1 MLNALIG
8 SRSLSLMFPVVDGLR
23 SIEFGTP
30 GESRTR
36 LVNFIVNEN
45 KRATAGLL
53 NDYAKE
59 SEPVESVGECLAM
72 LDNSDQHVATLRV
85 TRVEVSRFIDVPDE
99 FALAEA
105 EGDLNA
111 ADFRASHSDYWTR
124 AGETISDK
132 TQIVQVYFD
141 LLTHRLRP
149 LQSSDADWIFPA
161 CQDTEIQR
169 WTKIP
174 RPYTRDH
181 AESFVID
188 QNGELSAN
196 AIINSR
202 TGEPAGI
209 AGIHHIKDGVAT
221 VGYWVAPGAR
231 RTGAASTALKILPTI
246 AKRLGEVK
254 TLRAI
259 IAETNIASRAT
270 AERAGF
276 KIARKSAEQ
285 CPDGANQTAAF
296 DFELTTNY

>member
-1 MLNALIG
+1 
-8 SRSLSLMFPVVDGLR
+8 MFKVVDNLR

-30 GESRTR
+30 GESRAR
-36 LVNFIVNEN
+36 LIDFIVNGN

-72 LDNSDQHVATLRV
+72 LDNSYQHVATLRV

-111 ADFRASHSDYWTR
+111 ADFRASHSEYWSR
-124 AGETISDK
+124 IGETITDE
-132 TQIVQVYFD
+132 TQIVQVYFE

-149 LQSSDADWIFPA
+149 LQSSDAEWIYHA
-161 CQDTEIQR
+161 CQDAEVQR
-169 WTKIP
+169 WTQIP

-181 AESFVID
+181 SKSFVAD
-188 QNGELSAN
+188 QNGELLAN
-196 AIINSR
+196 AIIDSR
-202 TGEPAGI
+202 TGEPAGV
-209 AGIHHIKDGVAT
+209 AGIHHIKNGVAT
-221 VGYWVAPGAR
+221 VGYWIAPQAR
-231 RTGAASTALKILPTI
+231 RAGAASTALKILPTI
-246 AKRLGEVK
+246 ARRLGDAQTV
-254 TLRAI
+254 RAI
-259 IAETNIASRAT
+259 IAETNVASRAT

-285 CPDGANQTAAF
+285 CPDGTAQTTAL
-296 DFELTTNY
+296 DYELTSQQ

>member
-1 MLNALIG
+1 
-8 SRSLSLMFPVVDGLR
+8 MFKVVDNLR

-30 GESRTR
+30 GESRAR
-36 LVNFIVNEN
+36 LIDFIVNGN

-53 NDYAKE
+53 DDYAKE

-72 LDNSDQHVATLRV
+72 LDNNDQHVATLRV

-111 ADFRASHSDYWTR
+111 ADFRASHSEYWSR
-124 AGETISDK
+124 IGETITDE
-132 TQIVQVYFD
+132 TQIVQVYFE

-149 LQSSDADWIFPA
+149 LQPSDAEWIYNA
-161 CQDTEIQR
+161 CQDAEVQH

-174 RPYTRDH
+174 RPYTREH
-181 AESFVID
+181 AKSFVAD
-188 QNGELSAN
+188 QNGELLAN
-196 AIINSR
+196 AIIDSR
-202 TGEPAGI
+202 TGEPAGV

-221 VGYWVAPGAR
+221 VGYWIAPQAR
-231 RTGAASTALKILPTI
+231 RAGAASTALKILPSI
-246 AKRLGEVK
+246 VKRLGDAQTVS
-254 TLRAI
+254 AI
-259 IAETNIASRAT
+259 IAVTNAASRAT

-285 CPDGANQTAAF
+285 CPDGANQTAALDYEF
-296 DFELTTNY
+296 TFERFN

>member
-1 MLNALIG
+1 
-8 SRSLSLMFPVVDGLR
+8 MFKVIDNLR

-30 GESRTR
+30 DEIRTR
-36 LVNFIVNEN
+36 LIDFIVNGN

-53 NDYAKE
+53 DDYAKE
-59 SEPVESVGECLAM
+59 SEPIESVGECLAM

-85 TRVEVSRFIDVPDE
+85 TRVEISRFIDVPDE

-111 ADFRASHSDYWTR
+111 ADFRASHSDYWSR
-124 AGETISDK
+124 IGETITDE
-132 TQIVQVYFD
+132 TQIVQVYFE

-149 LQSSDADWIFPA
+149 LQSSDAKWIYHA
-161 CQDTEIQR
+161 CQDAEVQH

-174 RPYTRDH
+174 RPYTREH
-181 AESFVID
+181 AKSFVVD
-188 QNGELSAN
+188 QNGELLAN

-202 TGEPAGI
+202 TGETAGV

-221 VGYWVAPGAR
+221 VGYWIAPQAR
-231 RTGAASTALKILPTI
+231 RAGAASTALKILPSI
-246 AKRLGEVK
+246 VKRLGDAQTV
-254 TLRAI
+254 RAI
-259 IAETNIASRAT
+259 IAETNVASRAT

-285 CPDGANQTAAF
+285 CPDGANQTTALEYEF
-296 DFELTTNY
+296 TFERFN

>member
-1 MLNALIG
+1 
-8 SRSLSLMFPVVDGLR
+8 MFKVVDNLR

-30 GESRTR
+30 GESRAR
-36 LVNFIVNEN
+36 LIDFIVNGN

-53 NDYAKE
+53 DDYAKE

-72 LDNSDQHVATLRV
+72 LDNNDQHVATLRV

-111 ADFRASHSDYWTR
+111 ADFRASHSEYWSR
-124 AGETISDK
+124 IGETITDE
-132 TQIVQVYFD
+132 TQIVQVYFE

-149 LQSSDADWIFPA
+149 LQSSDAEWIYHA
-161 CQDTEIQR
+161 CQDTEVQR
-169 WTKIP
+169 WTQIP

-181 AESFVID
+181 AKSFVAD
-188 QNGELSAN
+188 QNGELLAN

-202 TGEPAGI
+202 TGEPAGV
-209 AGIHHIKDGVAT
+209 AGIHHIKNGVAT
-221 VGYWVAPGAR
+221 VGYWIAPQAR
-231 RTGAASTALKILPTI
+231 RAGAASTALKILPTI
-246 AKRLGEVK
+246 ARRLDDAQIV
-254 TLRAI
+254 RAI
-259 IAETNIASRAT
+259 IAETNVASRAT

-285 CPDGANQTAAF
+285 CPDGANQTTAL
-296 DFELTTNY
+296 DYELTSQQ